1 MRNRPTEITTAKRRA
16 SLRNLL
22 IYPFVILIV
31 LAVMLTGFF
40 SWYINGNAAEQ
51 MAWQLMDEITA
62 RIEDRVL
69 QFLDRAH
76 LVNELNANAI
86 ESGQIGFDPSGQKLH
101 FWRQVRSFDYI
112 SYSYIGY
119 EDGGFFGARRLADGT
134 LQNIATETPTGGQ
147 IHYFNTDD
155 QGQPTTISSSLPY
168 YDHKTRPW
176 YKAAVEAAK
185 PTWSPVFVD
194 AGGEGLTITAATPL
208 YDNAK
213 TIKGVLGC
221 SFIFSHINQFLRTL
235 RIGESGLTFI
245 IERSGMVVATST
257 VDATYTA
264 DKKRIT
270 FLESENP
277 RISQSGKY
285 ISEILGDLGKID
297 REQRLSISLQGERSF
312 VRLSPLMDHR
322 GIDLL
327 IVVIIPEN
335 DFMSHL
341 KAGNSNT
348 VLLSLLALGA
358 TVVVGFT
365 IARRITRPIQE
376 LNIAA
381 RSLADGDWSQELTID
396 RPDEVG
402 ELARSFNHM
411 VKNLQT
417 TTVSRDRLAEEV
429 KERIKIESEL
439 QMLAAVVENSSELV
453 NLSDLDGRMIF
464 LNGAGQRMLGILPD
478 DITKRAVMDVIP
490 DESMSR
496 VKNELLQTA
505 LKEGRWEGE
514 LQYRNLLT
522 GILIDVHAMVFTIRS
537 PDGEPLYLANVSLD
551 ITERKRAEN
560 ALISKN
566 RELNDIIEFLPD
578 ATIVI
583 DKEGK
588 VIAWNRAIEEM
599 TGTDKKDVLGKP
611 HRAASVYFY
620 GEERPSLLN
629 LLDTSDED
637 LKSRYCY
644 VDKKGKTLYAET
656 FVPCIY
662 GGKGATVFATAAPLF
677 DVDGNRVGAIESIRD
692 ITESKKKEEAVLR
705 SEQQLS
711 DIINFLPD
719 ATFVIDKE
727 GRVIAWNRAMEE
739 MTGIQ
744 AGEMLGKD
752 NFEYALPFYGERRPI
767 LIDLVLRPREELE
780 AEYDYVERKG
790 AVIAGE
796 AYMPAL
802 RGGEAYLFGKA
813 GALFDPKGNL
823 TGAIESIRDITERR
837 RVEEALVQAKEQFRG
852 IFENSMDGIY
862 QSTPEG
868 RFISVNPAFSQILGY
883 DTPEEVLSTI
893 TDIPAQIYAYPEHRA
908 KLLRLINEQGRV
920 LNFET
925 RFLRK
930 DKSIAWVTLNVRA
943 ARDKTGRIDYL
954 EGTAKDITERK
965 ILEDRLVQMQKT
977 EAIGTLAGGIA
988 HDFNNILA
996 PIIGYSEMSLREL
1009 PADSRLHLFIE
1020 QVLRSAFRAKDLVKQ
1035 ILTFSRKT
1043 EQERKPVQV
1052 SSLVE
1057 ETHQM
1062 LRATLPTTIEI
1073 NQKIDKAAAK
1083 LTVMADPTQ
1092 IHQVLMNLATNAAH
1106 AMRKTGGVLSI
1117 TLDKADIDST
1127 LGTEIPG
1134 LDDGSYLRL
1143 TVADTGLGM
1152 SEEVMQR
1159 VFDPYFTTKGP
1170 EEGTGLGLAVVY
1182 GIVKGLSGGITVSSK
1197 PGEGAAFQVFFP
1209 TAEVSQT
1216 ASIAVSGRLPS
1227 GSGRILVVDDEQY
1240 VAEMLKEMLEHLGYQ
1255 VTVRYSSIDALKVF
1269 QAQHARLDLVITDQ
1283 TMPHMTGPDL
1293 AKEILKIRPDIP
1305 IILITGF
1312 SEMIDEFRARKLGI
1326 KGFLMKPVALRQLA
1340 EEVKKHLDPAISGQV
1355 GGERQ

>member
-86 ESGQIGFDPSGQKLH
+86 ESGQIGPDDPSGQKTH
-101 FWRQVRSFDYI
+101 FWRQVHSFDYI

-119 EDGGFFGARRLADGT
+119 ADGGFFGARRLADGA
-134 LQNIATETPTGGQ
+134 LQSIATETPKGGQ
-147 IHYFNTDD
+147 IHYFNTDAR
-155 QGQPTTISSSLPY
+155 GQPTTISSSLPY
-168 YDHKTRPW
+168 YDHRTRPW
-176 YKAAVEAAK
+176 YKAAVEEAR

-213 TIKGVLGC
+213 IIKGVLGC

-235 RIGESGLTFI
+235 KIGESGLTFI
-245 IERSGMVVATST
+245 IERSGMLVATST
-257 VDATYTA
+257 SDATYTY
-264 DKKRIT
+264 DKKRIPCVD
-270 FLESENP
+270 SENP
-277 RISQSGKY
+277 RISQTGKY
-285 ISEILGDLGKID
+285 LSELLGDLGKID
-297 REQRLSISLQGERSF
+297 RKQRLSIHPRGEKSF
-312 VRLSPLMDHR
+312 VGLSPLTDYR

-327 IVVIIPEN
+327 ILVIIPEN

-341 KAGNSNT
+341 RAGNRNT
-348 VLLSLLALGA
+348 LLLSLLALGA
-358 TVVVGFT
+358 TVAVGFT
-365 IARRITRPIQE
+365 IARRITRPIRE
-376 LNIAA
+376 LNVAA
-381 RSLADGDWSQELTID
+381 RSLADGDWSRELTID
-396 RPDEVG
+396 RADEVG

-411 VKNLQT
+411 VKNLRT
-417 TTVSRDRLAEEV
+417 TTVSRDCLAGEIEER
-429 KERIKIESEL
+429 KKIESE
-439 QMLAAVVENSSELV
+439 
-453 NLSDLDGRMIF
+453 
-464 LNGAGQRMLGILPD
+464 
-478 DITKRAVMDVIP
+478 
-490 DESMSR
+490 
-496 VKNELLQTA
+496 
-505 LKEGRWEGE
+505 
-514 LQYRNLLT
+514 
-522 GILIDVHAMVFTIRS
+522 
-537 PDGEPLYLANVSLD
+537 
-551 ITERKRAEN
+551 
-560 ALISKN
+560 LISKN
-566 RELNDIIEFLPD
+566 RELNEIIEFLPD

-583 DKEGK
+583 DKDRK

-599 TGTDKKDVLGKP
+599 TGTGKKDILGKP
-611 HRAASVYFY
+611 HQIATDLFY
-620 GEERPSLLN
+620 GEAKPSLLD
-629 LLDTSDED
+629 LLDLSDEE
-637 LKSRYCY
+637 LVSKHGCVKR
-644 VDKKGKTLYAET
+644 KGAILYAEIY
-656 FVPCIY
+656 VPGVY
-662 GGKGATVFATAAPLF
+662 GGRGAVVYATAAPLF
-677 DVDGNRVGAIESIRD
+677 DVHGNRVGAIESIRD
-692 ITESKKKEEAVLR
+692 ITGSKKKEEAVLR
-705 SEQQLS
+705 SEQQLA

-744 AGEMLGKD
+744 AADMLGKD

-780 AEYDYVERKG
+780 AEYDYVDRKG

-802 RGGEAYLFGKA
+802 RGSEAFLFGKA

-823 TGAIESIRDITERR
+823 AGAIESIRDITGRR

-883 DTPEEVLSTI
+883 DTPEEVLNTI
-893 TDIPAQIYAYPEHRA
+893 TDIPSQIYAHPEHRA

-996 PIIGYSEMSLREL
+996 PIIGYSEMSLREA

-1043 EQERKPVQV
+1043 EHERKPVQV
-1052 SSLVE
+1052 SSLIE

-1073 NQKIDKAAAK
+1073 NQRIDKAAANI
-1083 LTVMADPTQ
+1083 TVMADPTQ

-1106 AMRKTGGVLSI
+1106 AMRETGGVLSI
-1117 TLDKADIDST
+1117 TLEKADIDST

-1152 SEEVMQR
+1152 SEEVKQR
-1159 VFDPYFTTKGP
+1159 IFDPYFTTKGP

-1209 TAEVSQT
+1209 TAEISQT
-1216 ASIAVSGRLPS
+1216 ASISVSGRLPS

-1240 VAEMLKEMLEHLGYQ
+1240 VAEMLKEMLEQLGYQ

-1269 QAQHARLDLVITDQ
+1269 QSQHARLDLVITDQ
-1283 TMPHMTGPDL
+1283 TMPHMTGPEL
-1293 AKEILKIRPDIP
+1293 AKEMLRIRPGTP

-1312 SEMIDEFRARKLGI
+1312 SEMIDEFRAKKLGI
-1326 KGFLMKPVALRQLA
+1326 RGFLMKPVALRQLA
-1340 EEVKKHLDPAISGQV
+1340 EEVKKHLDPAISGQAL
-1355 GGERQ
+1355 GETMII